1 VRRLQQAQT
10 AALNDLDGA
19 VDRLRTAQKAMADA
33 VVRAVQAFPSV
44 DDLAEM
50 TPFDAREL
58 RAYERRHRRDMRG
71 TSAASQ
77 GRTREHIPTLPR
89 AADGPD
95 AATAPVG

>member
-1 VRRLQQAQT
+1 M

-33 VVRAVQAFPSV
+33 VARAVQVFPPV

-50 TPFDAREL
+50 TPFDVREL
-58 RAYERRHRRDMRG
+58 RAYERRHRREMRE
-71 TSAASQ
+71 TSAASP

-89 AADGPD
+89 AADGPAG